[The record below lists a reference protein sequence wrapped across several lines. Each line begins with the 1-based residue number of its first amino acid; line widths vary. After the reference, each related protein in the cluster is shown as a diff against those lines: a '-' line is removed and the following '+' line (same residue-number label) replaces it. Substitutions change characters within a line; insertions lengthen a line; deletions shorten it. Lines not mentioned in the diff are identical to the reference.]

1 MITFVRRLRMRNGH
15 FGEAMDLLKARLAYI
30 QAHHGVIIE
39 LKTRFG
45 GPVGEVALV
54 SHHTDAGELEL
65 FRRKIM
71 ADVGAAHLLEEL
83 AHVTLPGETYD
94 EIWMEQ

>member
-1 MITFVRRLRMRNGH
+1 MITFVRRLRMLNGH
-15 FGEAMDLLKARLAYI
+15 FGEAMDLLKARLEYL
-30 QAHHGVIIE
+30 QRNHGVNIE

-54 SHHTDAGELEL
+54 SHHADAGELEL

-71 ADVGAAHLLEEL
+71 SDLGSGHLLEDI
-83 AHVTLPGETYD
+83 AHVTVPGETHD
-94 EIWMEQ
+94 EIWMS